1 MLTVVVIGVA
11 AAVLLTL
18 IAIAYADRRTTLGQ
32 QQYDPGLA
40 ALKRLVADN
49 PRNADMRVKLSLFLS
64 RQRRFREAVDA
75 LDSAIEIAPTRSD
88 ARYHR
93 ALAYIQLGRR
103 ADAEED
109 LRWIRANSDSVYYK
123 TAANGLIRRD

>member
-1 MLTVVVIGVA
+1 MFAVVVIGA
-11 AAVLLTL
+11 ATAVLLAL
-18 IAIAYADRRTTLGQ
+18 IAIAYADRRTALGQ
-32 QQYDPGLA
+32 QQYNPGLT
-40 ALKRLVADN
+40 ALRKLVADN
-49 PRNADMRVKLSLFLS
+49 PRNADMRVKLSLLLS

-103 ADAEED
+103 TAAEED

-123 TAANGLIRRD
+123 TAANGLLRRD